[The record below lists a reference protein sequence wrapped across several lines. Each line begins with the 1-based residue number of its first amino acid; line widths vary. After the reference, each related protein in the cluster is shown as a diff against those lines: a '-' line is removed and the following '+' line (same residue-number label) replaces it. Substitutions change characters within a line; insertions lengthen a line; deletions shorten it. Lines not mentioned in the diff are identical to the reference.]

1 MSDTQEAVV
10 PPLTTHEKFEFL
22 IKDFSNLMDTTKSL
36 SARMKVLQKEV
47 SKGKRTR
54 RTPQEIDPDAP
65 PRTSALHKPVAISNE
80 LCKFLGFEPDTEHS
94 RREVTQ
100 NINDYIKKHDIQDP
114 ANRRFM
120 LLTEK
125 PAGLAL
131 KVLLRDP
138 DQPVTFFNIQRY
150 LKPHFPMSEKDKKAL
165 AASEVAGKPVSKKA
179 DVVAEKPVSKK
190 ADVVAEKPVSKK
202 ALVVVVADAD
212 VVTDDPKE
220 EPPKAPPKKRAVRNP
235 KSA

>member
-1 MSDTQEAVV
+1 MADSQETVSPMTTQ
-10 PPLTTHEKFEFL
+10 EKFEL
-22 IKDFSNLMDTTKSL
+22 VIKDFTALMETTKSL

-47 SKGKRTR
+47 NKGKRTR
-54 RTPQEIDPDAP
+54 RPPQEVDPDAP

-100 NINDYIKKHDIQDP
+100 GINDYIKKYEIQDP
-114 ANRRFM
+114 SNRRFM

-125 PAGLAL
+125 PEGLAL
-131 KVLLRDP
+131 KALLRDP

-165 AASEVAGKPVSKKA
+165 EEVSVPETDAKPNSVRKKPPPV
-179 DVVAEKPVSKK
+179 DVVPDAAVVS
-190 ADVVAEKPVSKK
+190 
-202 ALVVVVADAD
+202 
-212 VVTDDPKE
+212 DDPKE
-220 EPPKAPPKKRAVRNP
+220 EAPKAPPKKRVVRNP
-235 KSA
+235 KTA

>member
-1 MSDTQEAVV
+1 MSDSQETVA
-10 PPLTTHEKFEFL
+10 PITTHEKFELL
-22 IKDFSNLMDTTKSL
+22 IKDFSSLMDTTKSL

-47 SKGKRTR
+47 NKGKRTR
-54 RTPQEIDPDAP
+54 RPPQEVDPNAP
-65 PRTSALHKPVAISNE
+65 PKTSALHKPVAISNE

-100 NINDYIKKHDIQDP
+100 GINDYIKKHELQDP

-125 PAGLAL
+125 PEGLAL
-131 KVLLRDP
+131 KALLRDP

-165 AASEVAGKPVSKKA
+165 ESASETVPNVKKGPATTRKNEAVS
-179 DVVAEKPVSKK
+179 
-190 ADVVAEKPVSKK
+190 
-202 ALVVVVADAD
+202 VVVPDAD
-212 VVTDDPKE
+212 VVSEDPKE
-220 EPPKAPPKKRAVRNP
+220 EPPKAPPKKRVRNP

>member
-1 MSDTQEAVV
+1 MTDSQETVS
-10 PPLTTHEKFEFL
+10 PMTTHEKFDLL
-22 IKDFSNLMDTTKSL
+22 IKDFSALMETTKSL

-47 SKGKRTR
+47 NKGKRTR
-54 RTPQEIDPDAP
+54 KPPQEVDPDAP
-65 PRTSALHKPVAISNE
+65 PKTSALHKPVAISNE

-94 RREVTQ
+94 RRDVTQ
-100 NINDYIKKHDIQDP
+100 GINDYIKKHELQDP

-125 PAGLAL
+125 PEGLAL
-131 KVLLRDP
+131 KALLRDP

-165 AASEVAGKPVSKKA
+165 EETPAPVADTKPKSARKKPTPVDVVPDAA
-179 DVVAEKPVSKK
+179 DVV
-190 ADVVAEKPVSKK
+190 
-202 ALVVVVADAD
+202 
-212 VVTDDPKE
+212 DDPKE
-220 EPPKAPPKKRAVRNP
+220 EPPKAPPKKRVVRNP

>member
-1 MSDTQEAVV
+1 MTDSQETVSPMTTQ
-10 PPLTTHEKFEFL
+10 EKFEIV
-22 IKDFSNLMDTTKSL
+22 IKDFTALMETTKSL

-47 SKGKRTR
+47 NKGKRTR
-54 RTPQEIDPDAP
+54 RPPQEVDPDAP
-65 PRTSALHKPVAISNE
+65 PKTSALHKPVAISNE

-100 NINDYIKKHDIQDP
+100 GINDYIKKHEIQDP
-114 ANRRFM
+114 SNRRFM

-125 PAGLAL
+125 PEGLAL
-131 KVLLRDP
+131 KALLRDP

-165 AASEVAGKPVSKKA
+165 EATTEPPPDVDSKPKTTRKKLLVV
-179 DVVAEKPVSKK
+179 DVVPDA
-190 ADVVAEKPVSKK
+190 
-202 ALVVVVADAD
+202 ALVA
-212 VVTDDPKE
+212 DDPKE
-220 EPPKAPPKKRAVRNP
+220 DPPKASAKKRVVRNP

>member
-1 MSDTQEAVV
+1 MTDTMETTPV
-10 PPLTTHEKFEFL
+10 PVTTHEKFELL
-22 IKDFSNLMDTTKSL
+22 IKDFSSLMETTKSL

-47 SKGKRTR
+47 NKGKRVKR
-54 RTPQEIDPDAP
+54 APQEVDPDAP

-94 RREVTQ
+94 RRDVTQ
-100 NINDYIKKHDIQDP
+100 GINDYIKKHDIQDP
-114 ANRRFM
+114 KNRRFM

-125 PAGLAL
+125 PEGLAL
-131 KVLLRDP
+131 KALLRDP

-165 AASEVAGKPVSKKA
+165 ENAEATPVN
-179 DVVAEKPVSKK
+179 VPAEKPKSTRKK
-190 ADVVAEKPVSKK
+190 PLPVDVVP
-202 ALVVVVADAD
+202 DAD
-212 VVTDDPKE
+212 VVDEAPKE
-220 EPPKAPPKKRAVRNP
+220 EAPKAPLKKKAVRNP